1 MDVCFYVGYT
11 LTDAFPSIL
20 NSSFP
25 LTLSLSGPD
34 VSLPVSVIQA
44 LKSGCATIEQ
54 LLQLSTFL
62 LSYGAALEA
71 SHSGKIIF
79 FLVRITCNY
88 TDLSQSPFPL
98 KLIQVRGGFP
108 CFHVLSCRLYLSLFD
123 IFSACDSF

>member
-1 MDVCFYVGYT
+1 MLSVGYT

-25 LTLSLSGPD
+25 LTLTLSGPD

-62 LSYGAALEA
+62 LSSGAALEA

-79 FLVRITCNY
+79 FQSGLHVITPIFHNPHSLSSSYRFVEDFLVFMCCRNVVSS
-88 TDLSQSPFPL
+88 LPL
-98 KLIQVRGGFP
+98 AL
-108 CFHVLSCRLYLSLFD
+108 
-123 IFSACDSF
+123 